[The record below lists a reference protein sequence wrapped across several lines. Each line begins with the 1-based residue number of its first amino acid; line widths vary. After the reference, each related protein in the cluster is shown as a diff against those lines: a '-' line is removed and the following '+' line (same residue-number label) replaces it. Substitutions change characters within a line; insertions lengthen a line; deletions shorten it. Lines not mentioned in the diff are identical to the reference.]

1 MVKIVLPE
9 DGSEDVF
16 IYGVSGDTELA
27 AREVDTFTSLNVPG
41 KKEFRIS
48 GALEGAACKKWF
60 SKKLDEA
67 KQLIL

>member
-1 MVKIVLPE
+1 VKIVLS
-9 DGSEDVF
+9 DDSSEDVV
-16 IYGVSGDTELA
+16 IHGVTGDTDLA

-41 KKEFRIS
+41 RKEFHIR